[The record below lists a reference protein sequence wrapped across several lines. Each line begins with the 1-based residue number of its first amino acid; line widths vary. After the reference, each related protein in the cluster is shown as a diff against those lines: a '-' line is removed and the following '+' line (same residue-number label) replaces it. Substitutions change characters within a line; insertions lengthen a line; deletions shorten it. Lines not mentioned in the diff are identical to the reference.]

1 MNQRYFS
8 REEAQIETVMREKSS
23 KKQVLFAS
31 GDSDKEKCFQS
42 GFKNRDCSSTLYIVS
57 QKIEKL
63 TTATQAKYIT
73 TMKTV
78 V

>member
-1 MNQRYFS
+1 MNSRYFS

-57 QKIEKL
+57 
-63 TTATQAKYIT
+63 
-73 TMKTV
+73 
-78 V
+78 

>member
-1 MNQRYFS
+1 MNSRYFS

-42 GFKNRDCSSTLYIVS
+42 GFENRDCSSTLYIVS
-57 QKIEKL
+57 
-63 TTATQAKYIT
+63 
-73 TMKTV
+73 
-78 V
+78 